1 MGKIKELE
9 TSLANKIA
17 AGEVVERPSSV
28 VKELLENAIDAQA
41 TEINIEVEQSGVS
54 SIRVVDNG
62 TGIAQEDLGLVFHRH
77 ATSKIVADDDLFHIR
92 TLGFRGEALAS
103 ISSVAKVTLKTCT
116 DNENGHEIYAENGKI
131 IHQKPAKAKK
141 GTDIQVDSLFYN
153 TPARLKYIKSLYTEL
168 GKITDIVNRMA
179 MSHPE
184 IRISLVSD
192 GKKLLSTNGSG
203 RTNEVM
209 AEIYGMKVAKD
220 LVHISGDTSDYH
232 LEGFVAKPEHSRSN
246 KHYISIFING
256 RYIKNFVLNKA
267 ILEGYHTL
275 LTIGRFPICYI
286 NIQMD
291 PILVDVNVHPT
302 KLEVRLSKEDQLYD
316 LIVTKIREAFKD
328 KILIPQNDLNHAS
341 KKNKVLE
348 TFEQQK
354 INFEKQQSQIGETSA
369 PYVHDQKDKNHDV
382 ESHKNNLD
390 STSSTNNESTEVSNE
405 LHNHIDDSYLQSQ
418 KEVLFDMEQNT
429 SNEYEISNQQS
440 NDIKGTVSQTPHR
453 RVPYMEIVGQVHGTY
468 IIAQNE
474 NGMFMIDQHAA
485 QERIKYEYFREKI
498 GEVTNE
504 VQNLLIPLTFHFSKD
519 EQMII
524 DQYKD
529 ELDKVG
535 VHLEHFGGHD
545 YIVNSYPVWFPK
557 EEAEEIIKDMIE
569 LVLKHK
575 SVDVK
580 KIREDA
586 AIMMSC
592 KKSIKANHYLKNNE
606 MADLIDQLREAEDPF
621 TCPHGRPIIINFSN
635 YELEKLIKTDYKA
648 CVVLDM
654 HIGHLKSIM
663 ELLKS
668 HSIECYVHIDL
679 IKGLSHDEFACE
691 YIIQQ
696 YKPKGIVSTKAKVIK
711 KAKMLNTLTIFRVF
725 IIDSQALTRSIE
737 LIKKVEPD
745 YVEVLPGVASKAVSK
760 IQQETS
766 ASVIAGGL
774 IDEQSEI
781 REAISNG
788 AKYVTTSYEKLW

>member
-116 DNENGHEIYAENGKI
+116 DNENGHEIYAEDGKI

-328 KILIPQNDLNHAS
+328 KILIPQNDLNHAP

-390 STSSTNNESTEVSNE
+390 STSSTNNESTEISNE
-405 LHNHIDDSYLQSQ
+405 LHNYIDDSYLQSQ

-635 YELEKLIKTDYKA
+635 YELEKLFK
-648 CVVLDM
+648 
-654 HIGHLKSIM
+654 
-663 ELLKS
+663 
-668 HSIECYVHIDL
+668 
-679 IKGLSHDEFACE
+679 
-691 YIIQQ
+691 
-696 YKPKGIVSTKAKVIK
+696 
-711 KAKMLNTLTIFRVF
+711 RVM
-725 IIDSQALTRSIE
+725 
-737 LIKKVEPD
+737 
-745 YVEVLPGVASKAVSK
+745 
-760 IQQETS
+760 
-766 ASVIAGGL
+766 
-774 IDEQSEI
+774 
-781 REAISNG
+781 
-788 AKYVTTSYEKLW
+788 

>member
-116 DNENGHEIYAENGKI
+116 DNENGHEIYAEDGKI
-131 IHQKPAKAKK
+131 IHEKPAKAKK

-382 ESHKNNLD
+382 ESHRNNLD

-405 LHNHIDDSYLQSQ
+405 LNNHIDDTYLQSQ

-557 EEAEEIIKDMIE
+557 VEAEEIIKDMIE

-635 YELEKLIKTDYKA
+635 YELEKLFK
-648 CVVLDM
+648 
-654 HIGHLKSIM
+654 
-663 ELLKS
+663 
-668 HSIECYVHIDL
+668 
-679 IKGLSHDEFACE
+679 
-691 YIIQQ
+691 
-696 YKPKGIVSTKAKVIK
+696 
-711 KAKMLNTLTIFRVF
+711 RVM
-725 IIDSQALTRSIE
+725 
-737 LIKKVEPD
+737 
-745 YVEVLPGVASKAVSK
+745 
-760 IQQETS
+760 
-766 ASVIAGGL
+766 
-774 IDEQSEI
+774 
-781 REAISNG
+781 
-788 AKYVTTSYEKLW
+788 

>member
-116 DNENGHEIYAENGKI
+116 DNENGHEIYAEDGKI

-328 KILIPQNDLNHAS
+328 KILIPQNDLNHAP

-557 EEAEEIIKDMIE
+557 EEA
-569 LVLKHK
+569 
-575 SVDVK
+575 
-580 KIREDA
+580 
-586 AIMMSC
+586 
-592 KKSIKANHYLKNNE
+592 
-606 MADLIDQLREAEDPF
+606 
-621 TCPHGRPIIINFSN
+621 
-635 YELEKLIKTDYKA
+635 
-648 CVVLDM
+648 
-654 HIGHLKSIM
+654 
-663 ELLKS
+663 
-668 HSIECYVHIDL
+668 
-679 IKGLSHDEFACE
+679 
-691 YIIQQ
+691 
-696 YKPKGIVSTKAKVIK
+696 
-711 KAKMLNTLTIFRVF
+711 
-725 IIDSQALTRSIE
+725 
-737 LIKKVEPD
+737 
-745 YVEVLPGVASKAVSK
+745 
-760 IQQETS
+760 
-766 ASVIAGGL
+766 
-774 IDEQSEI
+774 
-781 REAISNG
+781 
-788 AKYVTTSYEKLW
+788 

>member
-77 ATSKIVADDDLFHIR
+77 ATSKIVADNDLFHIR

-116 DNENGHEIYAENGKI
+116 DNENGHEIYAEDGKI

-328 KILIPQNDLNHAS
+328 KILIPQNDLNHVP

-429 SNEYEISNQQS
+429 SNEYEILNQQS

-635 YELEKLIKTDYKA
+635 YELEKLFK
-648 CVVLDM
+648 
-654 HIGHLKSIM
+654 
-663 ELLKS
+663 
-668 HSIECYVHIDL
+668 
-679 IKGLSHDEFACE
+679 
-691 YIIQQ
+691 
-696 YKPKGIVSTKAKVIK
+696 
-711 KAKMLNTLTIFRVF
+711 RVM
-725 IIDSQALTRSIE
+725 
-737 LIKKVEPD
+737 
-745 YVEVLPGVASKAVSK
+745 
-760 IQQETS
+760 
-766 ASVIAGGL
+766 
-774 IDEQSEI
+774 
-781 REAISNG
+781 
-788 AKYVTTSYEKLW
+788 

>member
-116 DNENGHEIYAENGKI
+116 DNENGHEIYAEDGKI

-328 KILIPQNDLNHAS
+328 KILIPQNDLNHAP

-429 SNEYEISNQQS
+429 SNEYEILNQQS

-557 EEAEEIIKDMIE
+557 VEAEEIIKDMIE

-635 YELEKLIKTDYKA
+635 YELEKLFK
-648 CVVLDM
+648 
-654 HIGHLKSIM
+654 
-663 ELLKS
+663 
-668 HSIECYVHIDL
+668 
-679 IKGLSHDEFACE
+679 
-691 YIIQQ
+691 
-696 YKPKGIVSTKAKVIK
+696 
-711 KAKMLNTLTIFRVF
+711 RVM
-725 IIDSQALTRSIE
+725 
-737 LIKKVEPD
+737 
-745 YVEVLPGVASKAVSK
+745 
-760 IQQETS
+760 
-766 ASVIAGGL
+766 
-774 IDEQSEI
+774 
-781 REAISNG
+781 
-788 AKYVTTSYEKLW
+788 

>member
-116 DNENGHEIYAENGKI
+116 DNENGHEIYAEDGKI

-328 KILIPQNDLNHAS
+328 KVLIPQNDLNHAP

-405 LHNHIDDSYLQSQ
+405 LHNYIDDSYLQSQ

-635 YELEKLIKTDYKA
+635 YELEKLFK
-648 CVVLDM
+648 
-654 HIGHLKSIM
+654 
-663 ELLKS
+663 
-668 HSIECYVHIDL
+668 
-679 IKGLSHDEFACE
+679 
-691 YIIQQ
+691 
-696 YKPKGIVSTKAKVIK
+696 
-711 KAKMLNTLTIFRVF
+711 RVM
-725 IIDSQALTRSIE
+725 
-737 LIKKVEPD
+737 
-745 YVEVLPGVASKAVSK
+745 
-760 IQQETS
+760 
-766 ASVIAGGL
+766 
-774 IDEQSEI
+774 
-781 REAISNG
+781 
-788 AKYVTTSYEKLW
+788 

>member
-116 DNENGHEIYAENGKI
+116 DNENGHEIYAEDGKI

-192 GKKLLSTNGSG
+192 GKKLLNTNGSG

-328 KILIPQNDLNHAS
+328 KILIPQNDLNHAP

-418 KEVLFDMEQNT
+418 KEVLFDMEQDT
-429 SNEYEISNQQS
+429 SNEYEILNQQS
-440 NDIKGTVSQTPHR
+440 KDIKGTVSQTPHR

-557 EEAEEIIKDMIE
+557 VEAEEIIKDMIE

-635 YELEKLIKTDYKA
+635 YELEKLFK
-648 CVVLDM
+648 
-654 HIGHLKSIM
+654 
-663 ELLKS
+663 
-668 HSIECYVHIDL
+668 
-679 IKGLSHDEFACE
+679 
-691 YIIQQ
+691 
-696 YKPKGIVSTKAKVIK
+696 
-711 KAKMLNTLTIFRVF
+711 RVM
-725 IIDSQALTRSIE
+725 
-737 LIKKVEPD
+737 
-745 YVEVLPGVASKAVSK
+745 
-760 IQQETS
+760 
-766 ASVIAGGL
+766 
-774 IDEQSEI
+774 
-781 REAISNG
+781 
-788 AKYVTTSYEKLW
+788 

>member
-116 DNENGHEIYAENGKI
+116 DNENGHEIYAEDGKI

-328 KILIPQNDLNHAS
+328 KILIPQNDLNHAP

-405 LHNHIDDSYLQSQ
+405 LHNYIDDSYLQSQ

-592 KKSIKANHYLKNNE
+592 KKSIKANHNLKNNE

-635 YELEKLIKTDYKA
+635 YELEKLFK
-648 CVVLDM
+648 
-654 HIGHLKSIM
+654 
-663 ELLKS
+663 
-668 HSIECYVHIDL
+668 
-679 IKGLSHDEFACE
+679 
-691 YIIQQ
+691 
-696 YKPKGIVSTKAKVIK
+696 
-711 KAKMLNTLTIFRVF
+711 RVM
-725 IIDSQALTRSIE
+725 
-737 LIKKVEPD
+737 
-745 YVEVLPGVASKAVSK
+745 
-760 IQQETS
+760 
-766 ASVIAGGL
+766 
-774 IDEQSEI
+774 
-781 REAISNG
+781 
-788 AKYVTTSYEKLW
+788 

>member
-153 TPARLKYIKSLYTEL
+153 TPDRLKYIKSLYTEL

-635 YELEKLIKTDYKA
+635 YELEKLFK
-648 CVVLDM
+648 
-654 HIGHLKSIM
+654 
-663 ELLKS
+663 
-668 HSIECYVHIDL
+668 
-679 IKGLSHDEFACE
+679 
-691 YIIQQ
+691 
-696 YKPKGIVSTKAKVIK
+696 
-711 KAKMLNTLTIFRVF
+711 RVM
-725 IIDSQALTRSIE
+725 
-737 LIKKVEPD
+737 
-745 YVEVLPGVASKAVSK
+745 
-760 IQQETS
+760 
-766 ASVIAGGL
+766 
-774 IDEQSEI
+774 
-781 REAISNG
+781 
-788 AKYVTTSYEKLW
+788 

>member
-116 DNENGHEIYAENGKI
+116 DNENGHEIYAEDGKI

-232 LEGFVAKPEHSRSN
+232 LEGFVAKPKHSRSN
-246 KHYISIFING
+246 KHYISIFINS

-328 KILIPQNDLNHAS
+328 KILIPQNDLNHAP

-405 LHNHIDDSYLQSQ
+405 LHNYIDDSYLQSQ

-635 YELEKLIKTDYKA
+635 YELEKLFK
-648 CVVLDM
+648 
-654 HIGHLKSIM
+654 
-663 ELLKS
+663 
-668 HSIECYVHIDL
+668 
-679 IKGLSHDEFACE
+679 
-691 YIIQQ
+691 
-696 YKPKGIVSTKAKVIK
+696 
-711 KAKMLNTLTIFRVF
+711 RVM
-725 IIDSQALTRSIE
+725 
-737 LIKKVEPD
+737 
-745 YVEVLPGVASKAVSK
+745 
-760 IQQETS
+760 
-766 ASVIAGGL
+766 
-774 IDEQSEI
+774 
-781 REAISNG
+781 
-788 AKYVTTSYEKLW
+788 

>member
-116 DNENGHEIYAENGKI
+116 DNENGHEIYAEDGKI

-328 KILIPQNDLNHAS
+328 KILIPQNDLNHAP

-405 LHNHIDDSYLQSQ
+405 LHNYIDDSYLQSQ

-621 TCPHGRPIIINFSN
+621 TCPHGR
-635 YELEKLIKTDYKA
+635 
-648 CVVLDM
+648 
-654 HIGHLKSIM
+654 
-663 ELLKS
+663 
-668 HSIECYVHIDL
+668 
-679 IKGLSHDEFACE
+679 
-691 YIIQQ
+691 
-696 YKPKGIVSTKAKVIK
+696 
-711 KAKMLNTLTIFRVF
+711 
-725 IIDSQALTRSIE
+725 
-737 LIKKVEPD
+737 
-745 YVEVLPGVASKAVSK
+745 
-760 IQQETS
+760 
-766 ASVIAGGL
+766 
-774 IDEQSEI
+774 
-781 REAISNG
+781 
-788 AKYVTTSYEKLW
+788 

>member
-429 SNEYEISNQQS
+429 SNEYEILNQQS

-635 YELEKLIKTDYKA
+635 YELEKLFK
-648 CVVLDM
+648 
-654 HIGHLKSIM
+654 
-663 ELLKS
+663 
-668 HSIECYVHIDL
+668 
-679 IKGLSHDEFACE
+679 
-691 YIIQQ
+691 
-696 YKPKGIVSTKAKVIK
+696 
-711 KAKMLNTLTIFRVF
+711 RVM
-725 IIDSQALTRSIE
+725 
-737 LIKKVEPD
+737 
-745 YVEVLPGVASKAVSK
+745 
-760 IQQETS
+760 
-766 ASVIAGGL
+766 
-774 IDEQSEI
+774 
-781 REAISNG
+781 
-788 AKYVTTSYEKLW
+788 

>member
-41 TEINIEVEQSGVS
+41 TEINIEVEQSGIS
-54 SIRVVDNG
+54 AIRVVDNG

-116 DNENGHEIYAENGKI
+116 DNENGHEIYAEDGKI

-635 YELEKLIKTDYKA
+635 YELEKLFK
-648 CVVLDM
+648 
-654 HIGHLKSIM
+654 
-663 ELLKS
+663 
-668 HSIECYVHIDL
+668 
-679 IKGLSHDEFACE
+679 
-691 YIIQQ
+691 
-696 YKPKGIVSTKAKVIK
+696 
-711 KAKMLNTLTIFRVF
+711 RVM
-725 IIDSQALTRSIE
+725 
-737 LIKKVEPD
+737 
-745 YVEVLPGVASKAVSK
+745 
-760 IQQETS
+760 
-766 ASVIAGGL
+766 
-774 IDEQSEI
+774 
-781 REAISNG
+781 
-788 AKYVTTSYEKLW
+788 

>member
-131 IHQKPAKAKK
+131 IHQKPAKAKN

-635 YELEKLIKTDYKA
+635 YELEKLFK
-648 CVVLDM
+648 
-654 HIGHLKSIM
+654 
-663 ELLKS
+663 
-668 HSIECYVHIDL
+668 
-679 IKGLSHDEFACE
+679 
-691 YIIQQ
+691 
-696 YKPKGIVSTKAKVIK
+696 
-711 KAKMLNTLTIFRVF
+711 RVM
-725 IIDSQALTRSIE
+725 
-737 LIKKVEPD
+737 
-745 YVEVLPGVASKAVSK
+745 
-760 IQQETS
+760 
-766 ASVIAGGL
+766 
-774 IDEQSEI
+774 
-781 REAISNG
+781 
-788 AKYVTTSYEKLW
+788 

>member
-116 DNENGHEIYAENGKI
+116 DNENGHEIYAEDGKI

-328 KILIPQNDLNHAS
+328 KNLIPQNDLNHAP

-405 LHNHIDDSYLQSQ
+405 LHNYIDDSYLQSQ

-504 VQNLLIPLTFHFSKD
+504 VQNLLIPLSFHFSKD

-635 YELEKLIKTDYKA
+635 YELEKLFK
-648 CVVLDM
+648 
-654 HIGHLKSIM
+654 
-663 ELLKS
+663 
-668 HSIECYVHIDL
+668 
-679 IKGLSHDEFACE
+679 
-691 YIIQQ
+691 
-696 YKPKGIVSTKAKVIK
+696 
-711 KAKMLNTLTIFRVF
+711 RVM
-725 IIDSQALTRSIE
+725 
-737 LIKKVEPD
+737 
-745 YVEVLPGVASKAVSK
+745 
-760 IQQETS
+760 
-766 ASVIAGGL
+766 
-774 IDEQSEI
+774 
-781 REAISNG
+781 
-788 AKYVTTSYEKLW
+788 